1 MAHNPFGRVIT
12 AMVTPMHDDGSV
24 DFDGLRAL
32 AVHLADHGHD
42 GLLVNGTTGE
52 SATTTDEED
61 FACVATV
68 VEAVGD
74 RVQVMAGCGTNDTEH
89 SVRAAREMAARGA
102 DSLLVVTPYYNKPTQ
117 DGIVEHFRM
126 IAEAG
131 DLPVMAYD
139 IPGRTGTALTTDTI
153 RRLAEIPQ
161 VLAVKDAKGDLF
173 EASRLMAETDLL
185 WFSGDDVLNLAH
197 LALGAS
203 GIVSVVGH
211 LAGDEYAEMVRAVDS
226 GDLPRAREIHRRLIP
241 AVDAIMHTSQGA
253 ITVKAALREAG
264 VIASDRLRMP
274 LLQGPPEHLER
285 IRAGLAAAGLR

>member
-1 MAHNPFGRVIT
+1 MAHHPFGRVIT

-24 DFDGLRAL
+24 DFDGLRRL

-61 FACVATV
+61 YDCVAVV

-89 SVRAAREMAARGA
+89 SMRAAREMAARGA

-131 DLPVMAYD
+131 GRPVMAYD

-153 RRLAEIPQ
+153 RRLAG
-161 VLAVKDAKGDLF
+161 VDGVRAVKDAKGDLF

-185 WFSGDDVLNLAH
+185 WYSGDDVLNLPH
-197 LALGAS
+197 LAQGAT
-203 GIVSVVGH
+203 GIVSVVAH
-211 LAGDEYAEMVRAVDS
+211 VAGDDYAEMVRAVDA
-226 GDLPRAREIHRRLIP
+226 GDLPRARSIHARLIP
-241 AVDAIMHTSQGA
+241 VIDALMHTSQGA
-253 ITVKAALREAG
+253 ITVKAALREQG
-264 VIASDRLRMP
+264 VIGSDRVRMP
-274 LLQGPPEHLER
+274 LMQGPAEHLEKITTALR
-285 IRAGLAAAGLR
+285 GAGLL